1 MLGFGMGRRSDARN
15 RLLEGADRLFRDQG
29 FAAVGV
35 AQLCAAAGVN
45 KGSFYHFFPS
55 KQALLLEVVAAA
67 WDETGMFRQWESQVP
82 QEPTDQIASF
92 LEELFAVH
100 YADRESTGRV
110 RGSLVANIGLELGA
124 ADPAVAQHIRGLL
137 GREEAAFASV
147 LTAAVERGELELRHP
162 AQAAQT
168 LVACLHGLLML
179 AKIRNDLSVLP
190 AAEAG
195 LLRLIGMSR
204 PTH

>member
-1 MLGFGMGRRSDARN
+1 MGRRSDART
-15 RLLEGADRLFRDQG
+15 RLLEGADRLFRDHG

-35 AQLCAAAGVN
+35 AQLCAAAKVN

-67 WDETGMFRQWESQVP
+67 WDETGMVRQWESQVP
-82 QEPTDQIASF
+82 TQPADQIGTF

-124 ADPAVAQHIRGLL
+124 TDAAVADHIRALL
-137 GREEAAFASV
+137 RREEAAFESV
-147 LTAAVERGELELRHP
+147 LSAAVEKGELELRNP
-162 AQAAQT
+162 AQTAQT
-168 LVACLHGLLML
+168 LVACLYGLLML
-179 AKIRNDLSVLP
+179 ARIRNDLSVLP
-190 AAEAG
+190 AAEAS

>member
-1 MLGFGMGRRSDARN
+1 MGRRSDARN

-82 QEPTDQIASF
+82 QEPTDQI
-92 LEELFAVH
+92 
-100 YADRESTGRV
+100 G
-110 RGSLVANIGLELGA
+110 
-124 ADPAVAQHIRGLL
+124 
-137 GREEAAFASV
+137 
-147 LTAAVERGELELRHP
+147 
-162 AQAAQT
+162 
-168 LVACLHGLLML
+168 
-179 AKIRNDLSVLP
+179 
-190 AAEAG
+190 
-195 LLRLIGMSR
+195 
-204 PTH
+204 

>member
-1 MLGFGMGRRSDARN
+1 VGRRSDART
-15 RLLEGADRLFRDQG
+15 RLLQGADRLFRDHG

-35 AQLCAAAGVN
+35 ARLCAAAKVN

-55 KQALLLEVVAAA
+55 KQALLLEVLAAA

-82 QEPTDQIASF
+82 HEATDQIGTF
-92 LEELFAVH
+92 LKELFAVH

-124 ADPAVAQHIRGLL
+124 ADTAVAREVRGLL
-137 GREEAAFASV
+137 RREEAAFESV
-147 LTAAVERGELELRHP
+147 LTAALEKGELELRNP
-162 AQAAQT
+162 AQTAQT

-179 AKIRNDLSVLP
+179 ARIRNDLSVLP

-195 LLRLIGMSR
+195 LLRLIGISR

>member
-1 MLGFGMGRRSDARN
+1 MGRRSDAKA
-15 RLLEGADRLFRDQG
+15 RLVAGADGLFRDHG

-35 AQLCAAAGVN
+35 AQLCGAAVVN

-67 WDETGMFRQWESQVP
+67 WDDTGMFRQWESQVP
-82 QEPTDQIASF
+82 TQPTEQIGTF
-92 LEELFAVH
+92 LEELFAFH
-100 YADRESTGRV
+100 YADRESAGRV
-110 RGSLVANIGLELGA
+110 RGSLVANIGLEIGA
-124 ADPAVAQHIRGLL
+124 SDAAVAQQVAGLL
-137 GREEAAFASV
+137 RREEAAFESV
-147 LTAAVERGELELRHP
+147 LSAAVDKGEVSLRNP

-179 AKIRNDLSVLP
+179 ARIRNDLSVLP

-195 LLRLIGMSR
+195 LLRLIGVSR
-204 PTH
+204 QVH